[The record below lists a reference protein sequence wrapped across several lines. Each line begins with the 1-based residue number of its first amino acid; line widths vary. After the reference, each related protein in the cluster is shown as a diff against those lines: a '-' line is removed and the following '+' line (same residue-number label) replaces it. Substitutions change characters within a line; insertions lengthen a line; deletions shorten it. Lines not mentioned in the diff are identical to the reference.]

1 MMMIKMLTAALMVML
16 KTVMKSK
23 NSNNIN
29 NNIIHNCNKTLC
41 IVINEKQMFVK
52 FLQYYFTVYIHIVQL
67 FLIVFFFFTK

>member
-52 FLQYYFTVYIHIVQL
+52 FLQ
-67 FLIVFFFFTK
+67 